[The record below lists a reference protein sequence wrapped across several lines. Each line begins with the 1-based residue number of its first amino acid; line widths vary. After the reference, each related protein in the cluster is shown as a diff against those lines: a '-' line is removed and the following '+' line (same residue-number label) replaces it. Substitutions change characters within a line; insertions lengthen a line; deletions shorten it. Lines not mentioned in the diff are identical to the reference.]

1 MLEALSRPAGWH
13 PRRSLRLPWGMPLR
27 VAATILLFVLVLGA
41 GFAYGL
47 SGLDGYNSPQL
58 LARLKTPRF
67 GFSAADHWLG
77 TDQIGRDI
85 LLRCLKGIQVSVG
98 ISLAGV
104 IGGCLIG
111 SSIGLVCG
119 YFGGWIDRI
128 GMMLVDVQLA
138 LPNLLLILTGI
149 ALFGSNIVVLIVLI
163 SLARW
168 EGYARLARGMVLRT
182 REQDFVEAA
191 RAIGAGTPRILLV
204 HILPNIA
211 SPLFV
216 MITLSLPSV
225 MLLEAS
231 LSFIGIGVQPPTPS
245 LGRMVADGRDFLATH
260 PWISLAPAS
269 LIAFITIAGQV
280 LADFIRSRLDVKAMS

>member
-1 MLEALSRPAGWH
+1 MHEATLSL
-13 PRRSLRLPWGMPLR
+13 PRASRRALRLPLDMPAR
-27 VAATILLFVLVLGA
+27 VALTIALLVLLLGIA
-41 GFAYGL
+41 FGYGL
-47 SGLDGYNSPQL
+47 SGAEGYNAPQL
-58 LARLKTPRF
+58 LARLKTPSF
-67 GFSAADHWLG
+67 GFAASDHWLG

-85 LLRCLKGIQVSVG
+85 LLRCLKGTQISVG

-104 IGGCLIG
+104 IGGCVIG
-111 SSIGLVCG
+111 STLGLVCG
-119 YFGGWIDRI
+119 YFGGWIDRV
-128 GMMLVDVQLA
+128 GMVLVDIQLA

-149 ALFGSNIVVLIVLI
+149 ALFGSNIVVLIALI

-168 EGYARLARGMVLRT
+168 EGYARLARGMVLKT
-182 REQDFVEAA
+182 REQEFVEAA
-191 RAIGAGTPRILLV
+191 RAIGAGAPRILLV

-216 MITLSLPSV
+216 MVTLSLPSV

-260 PWISLAPAS
+260 PWIALAPAA

-280 LADFIRSRLDVKAMS
+280 IADWCRAKLDVKAMT

>member
-1 MLEALSRPAGWH
+1 MPEVIAAQPLARRPA
-13 PRRSLRLPWGMPLR
+13 LRLPWGMPPH
-27 VAATILLFVLVLGA
+27 VAATLVLSMLLLGA
-41 GFAYGL
+41 AFLYGL
-47 SGLDGYNSPQL
+47 GGSEGYNAPQL
-58 LARLKTPRF
+58 LARLKTPSL
-67 GFSAADHWLG
+67 GLGPNDHWLG

-85 LLRCLKGIQVSVG
+85 LLRCLKGTQVSVG

-104 IGGCLIG
+104 VGGCVIG
-111 SSIGLVCG
+111 STLGLVCG
-119 YFGGWIDRI
+119 YFGGWIDRL
-128 GMMLVDVQLA
+128 GMMLVDIQLA

-149 ALFGSNIVVLIVLI
+149 ALFGSNIVVLIALI

-168 EGYARLARGMVLRT
+168 EGYARLARGMVLKT
-182 REQDFVEAA
+182 REQEFVEAA

-216 MITLSLPSV
+216 MVTLSLPSV

-260 PWISLAPAS
+260 PWIALAPAG

-280 LADFIRSRLDVKAMS
+280 VADWCRARLDVKAMT